1 MPKLDKNKVTEVISK
16 SVNDIENLVQKLTII
31 GNPVYINDNVTVIPV
46 SKTVLGFLNGGS
58 EFGETKIFQKDNNNL
73 VGGNG
78 VFANVTPYG
87 FLIVNNNEC
96 TFIKTN
102 NDNFEKLTDFTKDV
116 INKILK
122 ESQNEKN

>member
-16 SVNDIENLVQKLTII
+16 SVNDIENLVQKLTIV